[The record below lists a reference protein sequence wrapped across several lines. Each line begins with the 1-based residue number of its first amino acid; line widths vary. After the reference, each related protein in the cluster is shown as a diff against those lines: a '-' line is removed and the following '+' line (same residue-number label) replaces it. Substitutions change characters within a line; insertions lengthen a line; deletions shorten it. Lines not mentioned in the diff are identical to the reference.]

1 MTIVSRLKQASTK
14 AVATVAS
21 LATVAAILV
30 SGAGTATA
38 ANRDFLR
45 GDATGTCEWDGVAH
59 WVQRCDVFSPAMG
72 RNITVQIQPAQR
84 GGNAALYLLDGARA
98 NEIAN
103 AWTTDAHVQDLFVD
117 HNITLVMP
125 VGGAGSFYT
134 DWVGPAGPQNAIY
147 RWETFLTQELP
158 GYLAANFG
166 VSPTNNS
173 IAGLSMGATAAM
185 NLAALH
191 PDQFRQVLSYSGY
204 LSMSVPGTYLMMT
217 LALQEVGGFN
227 INNMYG
233 SFFGLRRFQLDPLVN
248 AAGLAGK
255 DVYVSAASGIWG
267 GPDYSYAVNDRING
281 SILEIASRVSTRIW
295 EAQARAIGLNLTTNY
310 PLLGVHNWVQW
321 RYQIEQSKPR
331 ILDVM
336 NAW

>member
-1 MTIVSRLKQASTK
+1 MTIASRLKKVSRK
-14 AVATVAS
+14 AA
-21 LATVAAILV
+21 ATVAAV
-30 SGAGTATA
+30 VAAASMVVAGTGVATA
-38 ANRDFLR
+38 GNRDFLR
-45 GDATGTCEWDGVAH
+45 ADATGTCDWDGVGF

-84 GGNAALYLLDGARA
+84 GGNAGLYLLDGARA
-98 NEIAN
+98 NDIAN
-103 AWTTDAHVQDLFVD
+103 AWTVDAHAQDLFVD

-134 DWVGPAGPQNAIY
+134 DWVGPAGPQKAVY
-147 RWETFLTQELP
+147 KWETFLTSELP
-158 GYLAANFG
+158 SYLAANFG

-191 PDQFRQVLSYSGY
+191 PDQFRQVLSFSGY
-204 LSMSVPGTYLMMT
+204 LSMSVPGTYLMMG
-217 LALQEVGGFN
+217 LALQEIGGFN

-233 SFFGLRRFQLDPLVN
+233 SFFGLRRFQLDPLIN
-248 AAGLAGK
+248 AGGLAGK

-267 GPDYSYAVNDRING
+267 APDSNYPVGDRING
-281 SILEIASRVSTRIW
+281 SVLEIASRVSTRIW
-295 EAQARAIGLNLTTNY
+295 EAQARSMGLNVTTNY
-310 PLLGVHNWVQW
+310 PSTGIHNWPQW
-321 RYQIEQSKPR
+321 RYQIETTKGR

>member
-1 MTIVSRLKQASTK
+1 MTIASRLKKVSRK
-14 AVATVAS
+14 AA
-21 LATVAAILV
+21 ATVAAV
-30 SGAGTATA
+30 AAAASMVVAGTGVATA
-38 ANRDFLR
+38 GNRDFLR
-45 GDATGTCEWDGVAH
+45 ADATGTCDWDGVGF

-72 RNITVQIQPAQR
+72 RNVTVQIQPAQR
-84 GGNAALYLLDGARA
+84 GGNAGLYLLDGARA
-98 NEIAN
+98 NDIAN
-103 AWTTDAHVQDLFVD
+103 AWTVDAHAQDLFVD

-134 DWVGPAGPQNAIY
+134 DWVGPAGPQNAVY
-147 RWETFLTQELP
+147 KWETFLTSELP

-185 NLAALH
+185 NLAALY
-191 PDQFRQVLSYSGY
+191 PDQFRQVLSFSGY
-204 LSMSVPGTYLMMT
+204 LSMSVPGTYLMMG
-217 LALQEVGGFN
+217 LALQEIGGFN

-233 SFFGLRRFQLDPLVN
+233 SFFGLRRFQLDPLIN
-248 AAGLAGK
+248 AGGLAGK

-267 GPDYSYAVNDRING
+267 APDFNYSVGDRING
-281 SILEIASRVSTRIW
+281 TVLEVASRVSTRIW
-295 EAQARAIGLNLTTNY
+295 EAQARAIGLDITTNY
-310 PLLGVHNWVQW
+310 PSAGIHNWLQW
-321 RYQIEQSKPR
+321 RYQIEATKGR